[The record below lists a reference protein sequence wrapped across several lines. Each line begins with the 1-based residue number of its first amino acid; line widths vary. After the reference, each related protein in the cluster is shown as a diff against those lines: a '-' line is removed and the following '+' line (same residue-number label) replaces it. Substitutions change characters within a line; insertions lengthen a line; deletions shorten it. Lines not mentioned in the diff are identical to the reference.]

1 MIGTARCWDA
11 MRIRWTM
18 YTLDASVV
26 GRDFDPGDPEYA
38 ACHELIAQLDQQ
50 AIPVIVPRLLLAE
63 VAGLVRRLTRDPIRA
78 RLAVD
83 AWRTFQHVQIVP
95 LDDALID
102 TAAEI
107 AADYALRG
115 ADATYVAVARRHNCT
130 LVSLDR
136 EQRDRSAAI
145 VTTRT
150 PAETLSELRPPPA
163 SDVETG

>member
-1 MIGTARCWDA
+1 MF
-11 MRIRWTM
+11 
-18 YTLDASVV
+18 TLDASVI

-63 VAGLVRRLTRDPIRA
+63 VAGLARRLTRDPIRA

-83 AWRTFQHVQIVP
+83 AWRTFTHVQIVP

-107 AADYALRG
+107 ATDYALRG
-115 ADATYVAVARRHNCT
+115 AEATYAAVARQYNCT

-136 EQRDRSAAI
+136 EQRERAAAI

-150 PAETLSELRPPPA
+150 PAEALAELQRA
-163 SDVETG
+163 SGP

>member
-1 MIGTARCWDA
+1 
-11 MRIRWTM
+11 M

-26 GRDFDPGDPEYA
+26 GRDFDPGDPEYRT
-38 ACHELIAQLDQQ
+38 CHELIAQLDQQ

-63 VAGLVRRLTRDPIRA
+63 VAGLARRLTRDSIRA
-78 RLAVD
+78 HLVID
-83 AWRTFQHVQIVP
+83 AWRTFTHVLIVP

-107 AADYALRG
+107 AADFALRG
-115 ADATYVAVARRHNCT
+115 ADAMYVAVARQYSCM

-136 EQRDRSAAI
+136 EQRERAAAI

-150 PAETLSELRPPPA
+150 PAEVLAELQPPPPA
-163 SDVETG
+163 S

>member
-1 MIGTARCWDA
+1 M
-11 MRIRWTM
+11 M
-18 YTLDASVV
+18 YTLDASVI

-38 ACHELIAQLDQQ
+38 TCHDLIVLLGQQ

-63 VAGLVRRLTRDPIRA
+63 IAGLIRRLTRDPIRA
-78 RLAVD
+78 RLVVD
-83 AWRTFQHVQIVP
+83 AWRAFQHVQFIP
-95 LDDALID
+95 LDNALID

-136 EQRDRSAAI
+136 EQRERAAAI

-150 PAETLSELRPPPA
+150 PAEALAELQTPSP
-163 SDVETG
+163 

>member
-1 MIGTARCWDA
+1 MW
-11 MRIRWTM
+11 
-18 YTLDASVV
+18 TLDTSVYV
-26 GRDFDPGDPEYA
+26 RAADPNDPDQA
-38 ACHELIAQLDQQ
+38 TCQALIDALDDQ
-50 AIPVIVPRLLLAE
+50 AVPIIVPRLLLAE
-63 VAGLVRRLTRDPIRA
+63 LAGALRRLTRDPIRA

-83 AWRTFQHVQIVP
+83 TLRSTPHIQLIR
-95 LDDALID
+95 LDDALLD

-136 EQRDRSAAI
+136 EQRERAAAI

-150 PAETLSELRPPPA
+150 PAAALADIQRPPAVP
-163 SDVETG
+163 

>member
-1 MIGTARCWDA
+1 MP
-11 MRIRWTM
+11 IRWTM

-26 GRDFDPGDPEYA
+26 AHDFDPGDPEYA

-63 VAGLVRRLTRDPIRA
+63 VAGLARRLTRDPIRA
-78 RLAVD
+78 RLVVD
-83 AWRTFQHVQIVP
+83 AWRTFTHVQIVS
-95 LDDALID
+95 LDDALLD

-115 ADATYVAVARRHNCT
+115 ADATYVAVARQYNCI

-136 EQRDRSAAI
+136 EQRERAAAI

-150 PAETLSELRPPPA
+150 PAEVLTELQPPPA
-163 SDVETG
+163 AS